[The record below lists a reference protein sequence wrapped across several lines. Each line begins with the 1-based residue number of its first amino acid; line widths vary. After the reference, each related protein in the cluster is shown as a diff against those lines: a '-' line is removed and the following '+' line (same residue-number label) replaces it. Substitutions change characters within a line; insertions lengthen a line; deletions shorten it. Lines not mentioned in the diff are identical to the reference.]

1 MQRSSDTPEN
11 TDKKL
16 NGPLPI
22 WHLRNRRLASSDA
35 SHTTAESGTIGF
47 LAEKWQN
54 RLPPSHQLK
63 QMQTVLKQMQVLQT
77 DPNKVAPPSLR
88 MEPSRGSHEGATA
101 QFDAYNYL
109 FRHDET
115 VHTNV
120 TAEDTRFPTTTVLP
134 KTRNTLDIPEEDEY
148 LGSLPFVLPLYSSNF
163 AAETPYMNASQLL
176 PTQEPSL
183 PALTRY
189 YTQLGSITTLYPLIH
204 NVTPPIDETI
214 GIDTVTTFLQSVL
227 DEDMRNRIVAAT
239 PPRVFGRVE
248 ELFWGSA
255 VRFWMAWVDSWRDLK
270 ENPPRGWGWKREE
283 AEGYRKIYNEFA
295 SWAYDAPFSLYDILF
310 NATIL
315 YSFPILQTRGDAIAR
330 RDEVL
335 ARDME
340 KQAIF
345 YAPIFYSSMSIMQ
358 VGSENDMTKERCM
371 GES

>member
-1 MQRSSDTPEN
+1 MQRSSGVPEH

-16 NGPLPI
+16 NEPLPN

-35 SHTTAESGTIGF
+35 SRTTAEYGTIGSR
-47 LAEKWQN
+47 AEKWQN
-54 RLPPSHQLK
+54 RLPPSYQLK
-63 QMQTVLKQMQVLQT
+63 QMQTVLKQMQVLET
-77 DPNKVAPPSLR
+77 DPKKVAPPSLR

-101 QFDAYNYL
+101 QFDANKYL
-109 FRHDET
+109 FRPDET

-120 TAEDTRFPTTTVLP
+120 ATEDTRFQTAVLP
-134 KTRNTLDIPEEDEY
+134 KTRNTLDTPEADEY

-163 AAETPYMNASQLL
+163 AAETPYMNTSQLL
-176 PTQEPSL
+176 LTEEPPL

-189 YTQLGSITTLYPLIH
+189 YTQLGNITTLYPLIH

-248 ELFWGSA
+248 ELFWGTA
-255 VRFWMAWVDSWRDLK
+255 VRFWRAWVDSWRDLK

-283 AEGYRKIYNEFA
+283 AEGYRNIYNEFA
-295 SWAYDAPFSLYDILF
+295 SWAYDAPFSLYDMLF

-358 VGSENDMTKERCM
+358 VGNENDMTKERHV
-371 GES
+371 GEA

>member
-1 MQRSSDTPEN
+1 
-11 TDKKL
+11 
-16 NGPLPI
+16 
-22 WHLRNRRLASSDA
+22 
-35 SHTTAESGTIGF
+35 
-47 LAEKWQN
+47 
-54 RLPPSHQLK
+54 
-63 QMQTVLKQMQVLQT
+63 
-77 DPNKVAPPSLR
+77 

-101 QFDAYNYL
+101 QFDANKYL
-109 FRHDET
+109 FRPDET

-120 TAEDTRFPTTTVLP
+120 ATEDTRFQTTVLP
-134 KTRNTLDIPEEDEY
+134 KTRNTLDTPEEDEY

-163 AAETPYMNASQLL
+163 AAETPYMNTSQLL
-176 PTQEPSL
+176 LTEEPPL

-189 YTQLGSITTLYPLIH
+189 YTQLGNITTLYPLIH

-248 ELFWGSA
+248 ELFWGTA
-255 VRFWMAWVDSWRDLK
+255 VRFWRAWVDSWRDLK

-283 AEGYRKIYNEFA
+283 AEGYRNIYNEFA
-295 SWAYDAPFSLYDILF
+295 SWAYDAPFSLYDMLF

-358 VGSENDMTKERCM
+358 HIEYFKKLLFNRIDAAIQPVTTTAQTGRQFVSTLPNAGNIAYGLLQVCALYPECCQSPSRCYPTTQENRFKNINLKT
-371 GES
+371 GVSGL